1 MTRISTGPVS
11 DQSLAPRR
19 YPALLLGSFAV
30 LALIVAAVGVYG
42 VMGYA
47 VTQRTREIGIRMAL
61 GAHPSSVLT
70 LVLRQAMTV
79 AAAGVAA
86 GWLAA
91 LMLTGVMRRLLY
103 GITATDPVT
112 FGSLPLLLLLVAVV
126 AAYVPAR
133 KASRIDPLAALRHE

>member
-1 MTRISTGPVS
+1 
-11 DQSLAPRR
+11 
-19 YPALLLGSFAV
+19 
-30 LALIVAAVGVYG
+30 
-42 VMGYA
+42 MGYTVA
-47 VTQRTREIGIRMAL
+47 QRTREIGIRMAL

-79 AAAGVAA
+79 AAAGVAV

-112 FGSLPLLLLLVAVV
+112 FGSVPLLLLLVAVV